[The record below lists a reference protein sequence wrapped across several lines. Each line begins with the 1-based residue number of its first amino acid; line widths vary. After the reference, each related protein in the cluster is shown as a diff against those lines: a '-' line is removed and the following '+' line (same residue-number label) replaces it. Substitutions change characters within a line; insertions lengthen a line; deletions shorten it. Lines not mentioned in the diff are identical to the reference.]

1 MIYFEKELNVPLC
14 FSVVEKTQERSI
26 YNADDL
32 LKFKYLRKYSKIER
46 TGGSLI
52 LYKKTV
58 RCPNCGREYA
68 APHRFRY
75 NLNESTKYL
84 KMQMK
89 DLIEPQMRLLVK
101 ENKNIVLQD
110 DADDGVFCICA
121 RCGTETQIGND
132 MIRIK
137 IESTESEIIVSR
149 LLNRLQDLMN
159 CQWADEIDLG
169 SVLGITENICFDFS
183 SGNTQICIKDNNGQI
198 VISENIEN
206 TKVDLENDTLIKLIN
221 ENRVVKRNL
230 RRAVETATGR
240 KMPFSCTE
248 LNMEYFVL
256 FTRFQGFNRGFY
268 DAAPFSADPFRLDF
282 TFDSIVSRL
291 KTPESAMQAL
301 KDSALPFTKSVKR
314 IFVNNQGLFFYIK
327 DCELLYSVLN
337 DINYLSSVLKSDC
350 IYTIL
355 LILHKSP
362 QAIEF
367 IKALFEAKGIG
378 FMCKFF
384 SLPFYDHF
392 QIACCYSALLP
403 EYKSIV
409 RSSLKKY
416 TYEDFMRVNYFSMLK
431 ISYPCSDII
440 SRIPEKTVNGFS
452 FKWFSNLHSC
462 WRAGEKLQNCL
473 ADWDK
478 TRGAVA
484 GMFHST
490 ALIAA
495 LEIRP
500 HYKGGYEIAQAY
512 EKGNADIEKDSAV
525 YSAIVRWC
533 EMFNVKYKRF
543 FEER

>member
-1 MIYFEKELNVPLC
+1 
-14 FSVVEKTQERSI
+14 
-26 YNADDL
+26 
-32 LKFKYLRKYSKIER
+32 
-46 TGGSLI
+46 
-52 LYKKTV
+52 
-58 RCPNCGREYA
+58 
-68 APHRFRY
+68 
-75 NLNESTKYL
+75 
-84 KMQMK
+84 
-89 DLIEPQMRLLVK
+89 
-101 ENKNIVLQD
+101 
-110 DADDGVFCICA
+110 
-121 RCGTETQIGND
+121 
-132 MIRIK
+132 
-137 IESTESEIIVSR
+137 
-149 LLNRLQDLMN
+149 
-159 CQWADEIDLG
+159 
-169 SVLGITENICFDFS
+169 
-183 SGNTQICIKDNNGQI
+183 
-198 VISENIEN
+198 
-206 TKVDLENDTLIKLIN
+206 
-221 ENRVVKRNL
+221 
-230 RRAVETATGR
+230 
-240 KMPFSCTE
+240 MPFSCTE

-314 IFVNNQGLFFYIK
+314 IFVNNQRLFFYIK